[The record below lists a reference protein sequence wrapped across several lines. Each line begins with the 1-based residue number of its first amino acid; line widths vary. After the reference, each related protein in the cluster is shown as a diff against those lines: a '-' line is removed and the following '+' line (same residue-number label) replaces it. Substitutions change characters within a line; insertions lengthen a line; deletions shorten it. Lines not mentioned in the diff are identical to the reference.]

1 MTCFLSRV
9 YMTMHLSLNA
19 MTFNTAVKH
28 VGSIFLNL
36 NFGYDKWNYVAE
48 KS

>member
-1 MTCFLSRV
+1 MFSVPGL
-9 YMTMHLSLNA
+9 HDNA
-19 MTFNTAVKH
+19 FTFNTAVKH